1 MPFVEVEALGEEQ
14 ELALPL
20 LEQVAGARH
29 LRLGGV
35 LARAGEVHVGLL
47 HVVAE
52 ADVVEVRR
60 DVDQGVGHDRVLVLR
75 QHFLDEE
82 LEADGWER
90 GTQAES
96 EPSDGRFGLF
106 VGDHVECVLLM
117 TVNNRETEKDDQ
129 KIIS

>member
-52 ADVVEVRR
+52 ADVVEICGALKVR
-60 DVDQGVGHDRVLVLR
+60 GPPFVLNKVSLVC
-75 QHFLDEE
+75 Q
-82 LEADGWER
+82 
-90 GTQAES
+90 TIT
-96 EPSDGRFGLF
+96 GLTHSA
-106 VGDHVECVLLM
+106 VTLIRC
-117 TVNNRETEKDDQ
+117 
-129 KIIS
+129 